1 DCAADAAAAPP
12 VMTTPGE
19 GQVVSLIPG
28 VPASR
33 QLVPLSA
40 STHAAAV
47 TWFVDGVLVGSA
59 AADQRVYWTPA
70 VGRHE
75 IVVADDA
82 GRKARRTMIVGR
94 GASQR

>member
-1 DCAADAAAAPP
+1 
-12 VMTTPGE
+12 MTTPGE

-82 GRKARRTMIVGR
+82 GRKARRTLIVER
-94 GASQR
+94 GASQRPR